1 MPGGVRHAASLPR
14 LLTVSVAASKTHEV
28 SRSALRRGYG
38 TRKAQARGGQ
48 SKEAGRNYV
57 FESCAK
63 PELCSGRVET
73 REANYGTLGL
83 RKERLMTARFL

>member
-1 MPGGVRHAASLPR
+1 MPGGVRQPVAFID
-14 LLTVSVAASKTHEV
+14 SVRRGKQTHEV

-38 TRKAQARGGQ
+38 TREAQARGGQ
-48 SKEAGRNYV
+48 STEAGRNYF